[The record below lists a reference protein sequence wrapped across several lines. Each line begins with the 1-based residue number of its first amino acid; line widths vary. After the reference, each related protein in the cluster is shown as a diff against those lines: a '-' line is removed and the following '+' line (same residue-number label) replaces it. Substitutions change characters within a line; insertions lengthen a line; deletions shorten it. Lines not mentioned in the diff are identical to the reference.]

1 MKWGSPRYE
10 KWGSP
15 RYVWCASAPGRGR
28 AGADTLELERAWH
41 PLLWAWETRPRI
53 ATEVASA
60 TSTLSHFYDS
70 YKEIY
75 LVYCFIVTSLLVL
88 TWNNTPQFYDISY
101 SLDWLLTL
109 KKKNQCIFQWSSF
122 ATVLFFH
129 TTNMYW
135 VPTYCVSDTIL
146 GLVSKFGIFLF
157 SWRLYLA
164 MGFQSVKKIYIC
176 KKSFG
181 EWWHHWNEFVVRVQF
196 KVNSEC
202 LGIKTVVSLLKI
214 FYIILKFYLSI
225 TTYTHTC

>member
-1 MKWGSPRYE
+1 M

-109 KKKNQCIFQWSSF
+109 KKKISVFSSEV
-122 ATVLFFH
+122 VLLQYFFSYH
-129 TTNMYW
+129 EH
-135 VPTYCVSDTIL
+135 VLSTYLLCVRYHSRPGKQIWHISVL
-146 GLVSKFGIFLF
+146 MEVISSNGL
-157 SWRLYLA
+157 
-164 MGFQSVKKIYIC
+164 SVC
-176 KKSFG
+176 
-181 EWWHHWNEFVVRVQF
+181 
-196 KVNSEC
+196 
-202 LGIKTVVSLLKI
+202 
-214 FYIILKFYLSI
+214 
-225 TTYTHTC
+225 

>member
-1 MKWGSPRYE
+1 M

-109 KKKNQCIFQWSSF
+109 KKKISVFSSEVVLLQYFFFIPRTCIEYLL
-122 ATVLFFH
+122 TVCQIPF
-129 TTNMYW
+129 
-135 VPTYCVSDTIL
+135 
-146 GLVSKFGIFLF
+146 
-157 SWRLYLA
+157 
-164 MGFQSVKKIYIC
+164 
-176 KKSFG
+176 
-181 EWWHHWNEFVVRVQF
+181 
-196 KVNSEC
+196 
-202 LGIKTVVSLLKI
+202 
-214 FYIILKFYLSI
+214 
-225 TTYTHTC
+225 